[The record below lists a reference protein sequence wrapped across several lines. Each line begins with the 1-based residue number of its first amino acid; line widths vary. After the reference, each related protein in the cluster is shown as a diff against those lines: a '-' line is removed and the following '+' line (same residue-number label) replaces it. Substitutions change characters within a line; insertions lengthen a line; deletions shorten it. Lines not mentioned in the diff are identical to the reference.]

1 MRFFFD
7 RNISH
12 HLARMLAGYA
22 GRYDD
27 EVRAHDDDPRF
38 ELNTPDEV
46 WLKALGQDDPPWVV
60 VCGDGA
66 ILNNPAERAALEEA
80 NLTFVCFAPSWIK
93 MRFDDQAWRLIK
105 EWNKIAAKVR
115 SAGDRPRIY
124 KVHWG
129 RSVKID
135 DLGETRR
142 RGRHGP
148 R

>member
-1 MRFFFD
+1 
-7 RNISH
+7 
-12 HLARMLAGYA
+12 MLAGYA
-22 GRYDD
+22 GRYGD

-38 ELNTPDEV
+38 APDTPDAV
-46 WLKALGQDDPPWVV
+46 WLEALGRDDPPWVV
-60 VCGDGA
+60 VCGDGS
-66 ILNNPAERAALEEA
+66 ILTRPAERAALEEA
-80 NLTFVCFAPSWIK
+80 GLAFVCFERSWMK
-93 MRFDDQAWRLIK
+93 MSFDDQAWRLVK
-105 EWNKIAAKVR
+105 EWNKIASKVR

-135 DLGETRR
+135 DLGEIRR

>member
-7 RNISH
+7 RNISR
-12 HLARMLAGYA
+12 HLARMVAGSV
-22 GRYDD
+22 GRYSD
-27 EVRAHDDDPRF
+27 EVRAHDDDRF
-38 ELNTPDEV
+38 AINTPDTV
-46 WLKALGQDDPPWVV
+46 WLEALGRDDPPWAV
-60 VCGDGA
+60 VCGDGS
-66 ILNNPAERAALEEA
+66 ILTRPEERAALEEPD
-80 NLTFVCFAPSWIK
+80 LSFVCFERSWIK
-93 MRFDDQAWRLIK
+93 MSYEDQAWRLVK

-142 RGRHGP
+142 RGRHG
-148 R
+148 RR

>member
-1 MRFFFD
+1 MRFFVD
-7 RNISH
+7 RNISR

-22 GRYDD
+22 GRYGD
-27 EVRAHDDDPRF
+27 EVRAHDDDRF
-38 ELNTPDEV
+38 PINTPDTI
-46 WLKALGQDDPPWVV
+46 WLAALGRDTPPWVI
-60 VCGDGA
+60 VCGDGS
-66 ILNNPAERAALEEA
+66 ILTRPEERTALEEA
-80 NLTFVCFAPSWIK
+80 DLSFVCFERSWMKISYE
-93 MRFDDQAWRLIK
+93 DQAWRLVK

-142 RGRHGP
+142 RGRHGHGS
-148 R
+148 